1 MIEYRE
7 IVTRFK
13 EDMQPTCR
21 CAKRKEKEKEKEI
34 QTERKEEV
42 GNVACSCQLLFFQ
55 SDPKKILLF
64 YISSVFKLCC

>member
-21 CAKRKEKEKEKEI
+21 CAKRKEKEKEYK
-34 QTERKEEV
+34 Q
-42 GNVACSCQLLFFQ
+42 
-55 SDPKKILLF
+55 KKT
-64 YISSVFKLCC
+64 KLEDKNK